1 MDKTQR
7 LIDGMRLSANPD
19 VIGRAAL
26 MPTADE
32 ALPVAMARIR
42 ELEDHAIKRAGV
54 LMQMEDRIRE
64 LEAKSMA
71 DFLRDG
77 PQPLTEAQL
86 EAVAA
91 EYQAFMEARG
101 HSIGPGEYATI
112 VRAARIQDAWR
123 VAFAKVLK

>member
-1 MDKTQR
+1 MNVIEQVTPREHDTLVR
-7 LIDGMRLSANPD
+7 LTCGHETITNNPHVRPGNQWYCSD
-19 VIGRAAL
+19 CNDERRA
-26 MPTADE
+26 
-32 ALPVAMARIR
+32 V
-42 ELEDHAIKRAGV
+42 
-54 LMQMEDRIRE
+54 
-64 LEAKSMA
+64 
-71 DFLRDG
+71 

-101 HSIGPGEYATI
+101 HSIGPAEYSMI